1 MIITRCALNSCFIY
15 VFDIVTHTRLILEW
29 FTHNMICVLLHF
41 RHGGSKLHVV
51 ALCACVGAMPAQQ
64 PIVKGAV
71 SDQCMILQADHDEL
85 PQSERDLVVIFRTH
99 GQTVV
104 CVQHG

>member
-1 MIITRCALNSCFIY
+1 MVVQNCM
-15 VFDIVTHTRLILEW
+15 W
-29 FTHNMICVLLHF
+29 LHWV
-41 RHGGSKLHVV
+41 RVSAQL
-51 ALCACVGAMPAQQ
+51 PAQQ
-64 PIVKGAV
+64 PIVKEAV